1 LYAPG
6 AAFLSPHE
14 ITNVRLEDIQDPS
27 PLRIDGH
34 RPARAQR
41 PQLGRDLVGELLIV
55 FHDQQR
61 GRDLL
66 RLGDQLRVP
75 KEQLGQQDGTLVI
88 GQPSFPGAHSTIMPP
103 G

>member
-1 LYAPG
+1 MREELG
-6 AAFLSPHE
+6 
-14 ITNVRLEDIQDPS
+14 
-27 PLRIDGH
+27 DGVD
-34 RPARAQR
+34 
-41 PQLGRDLVGELLIV
+41 DLVGELV

-75 KEQLGQQDGTLVI
+75 EEQLGQQDGTLVI
-88 GQPSFPGAHSTIMPP
+88 GQPSLPGAHRTIMPP

>member
-1 LYAPG
+1 MPAAPR
-6 AAFLSPHE
+6 AAAVAQQYGFQLSSYH
-14 ITNVRLEDIQDPS
+14 S
-27 PLRIDGH
+27 PPRIDGH

-66 RLGDQLRVP
+66 RLGDQLGVP